1 MKGGIRRNLIK
12 PRWGSGAV
20 QRRVPGSTARAERR
34 QRQSKAAIPHP
45 ALLRSKVPMRPGR
58 GRAADARLREGG
70 GGSSPPSSAA
80 LPAPAPRAC
89 SGCLRRGW
97 GGTRTRAHPG
107 LCLGTSVVAAS
118 GNRFLLLVFQNSVF
132 CGFSESTRHW
142 RKLQM
147 FFITGHVLM
156 GCSSGGSVAASG
168 LSLATL
174 LGSSGI
180 KPGSRPGAQRLLLRP
195 GLVLERQ
202 RREQST
208 QHLSSGPCQGRVLA
222 PTSIAP
228 ATQQVGAR
236 AGSQVAALRRGK
248 SSRRKKGSKQTE
260 ILCTVNCLRF
270 LPCSPGRAAP
280 LPSPAPFL
288 AKRKRDDETCC
299 FFSCCAYKPFSLLQA
314 GGGDGCPS
322 SSSVAGWGWSPE
334 PETSPSP
341 LFPPGRLPACLLP
354 FCLPP

>member
-1 MKGGIRRNLIK
+1 MPSRVPL
-12 PRWGSGAV
+12 GSGANC
-20 QRRVPGSTARAERR
+20 PRAQGEDEWPTRGCA
-34 QRQSKAAIPHP
+34 KAAAVHLLPAARRCLRPHHERAAAACEGAGGGHGP
-45 ALLRSKVPMRPGR
+45 EPTLACAWALLLSPPLETVFSSSFFKIVYFVAFRS
-58 GRAADARLREGG
+58 RLGV
-70 GGSSPPSSAA
+70 GGS
-80 LPAPAPRAC
+80 C
-89 SGCLRRGW
+89 KC
-97 GGTRTRAHPG
+97 
-107 LCLGTSVVAAS
+107 
-118 GNRFLLLVFQNSVF
+118 
-132 CGFSESTRHW
+132 
-142 RKLQM
+142 

-228 ATQQVGAR
+228 APQQVGAR
-236 AGSQVAALRRGK
+236 AGSQVAGLRLGK

-260 ILCTVNCLRF
+260 IPCTVNCLRF

-288 AKRKRDDETCC
+288 VKRKGDDETCC

-322 SSSVAGWGWSPE
+322 SSSVADWGWSLE

-341 LFPPGRLPACLLP
+341 LFSPGRLPACLLP